1 MNGFDLLRD
10 ALPSVPETDE
20 GAKARARAILAEA
33 IRAERAS
40 IGGRRPGTSAAALP
54 KFDRRRRIVIAAAAI
69 ALILTAVALF
79 LPATNPQ
86 RAAADEMQRLGTV
99 AAGGPPVSVEPG
111 SYLYTKLDIH
121 GPQGQTMIGGPSFSL
136 IVDEIEETWTANDGS
151 RRRVTTV
158 NASTFRSASD
168 RQAWE
173 KLGSPPIPQAGDVT
187 TQTYRPGELGSFDV
201 TDLPAA
207 PHALEEAI
215 HSGRV
220 ISEPAGEIGTF
231 LGIADLLGQ
240 PNTPPDVRQGLFQ
253 LGSQLQGIGLDP
265 STIDPSGRPAEGLTL
280 QVGST
285 EVELFVDPANSSLL
299 AWKSWPQGGAPSWDV
314 FLEGGVVPSD
324 RSTP

>member
-1 MNGFDLLRD
+1 ME
-10 ALPSVPETDE
+10 V
-20 GAKARARAILAEA
+20 RARISGRKGRFVERVRPAEG
-33 IRAERAS
+33 RAPFRAGNGRRS
-40 IGGRRPGTSAAALP
+40 QGSRARDPRRGDPSGASTAGRRPGTSAAAPP
-54 KFDRRRRIVIAAAAI
+54 KFDRRRRIAIAAAAV

-151 RRRVTTV
+151 GRRVTTV

-220 ISEPAGEIGTF
+220 ISEPAGEI
-231 LGIADLLGQ
+231 
-240 PNTPPDVRQGLFQ
+240 NTRRDESWSR
-253 LGSQLQGIGLDP
+253 
-265 STIDPSGRPAEGLTL
+265 LT
-280 QVGST
+280 T
-285 EVELFVDPANSSLL
+285 
-299 AWKSWPQGGAPSWDV
+299 
-314 FLEGGVVPSD
+314 
-324 RSTP
+324 RSNQH